1 MKNQHRKKYFTV
13 KRHSGFGDYAS
24 TVKKICHILGESY
37 EFVVLKGF
45 EYTNYHCPS
54 VNFLELF
61 YNGNYIDEKK
71 TKQISLKEALNY
83 KLNNEE
89 YFDDSEVLVIEP
101 TEEDWLSLLNVKS
114 CSKNIFS
121 YKPKSNPFKE
131 EKNKAVL
138 HIRASDILK
147 SKRRVVDPSKVAI
160 MIEQF
165 SIEKINLI
173 ICSDLESESATLSL
187 AIENL
192 KFDET
197 KVKIIKKIIGR
208 NSEKTIE
215 TMDSFYNS
223 DYVFSTS
230 SCFIH
235 LFNTKLITI
244 PADFC
249 FDQNF
254 FMDNV

>member
-1 MKNQHRKKYFTV
+1 MKKKYFTV

-24 TVKKICHILGESY
+24 TVKKICNILGESY
-37 EFVVLKGF
+37 EFVVLKEC
-45 EYTNYHCPS
+45 EYINYHCPS

-61 YNGNYIDEKK
+61 YNGDYIDGKK
-71 TKQISLKEALNY
+71 IKQISLKEALNC
-83 KLNNEE
+83 KFNSNE
-89 YFDDSEVLVIEP
+89 YLDDSEVLVIEP
-101 TEEDWLSLLNVKS
+101 TTEDWVSLLNTKR

-147 SKRRVVDPSKVAI
+147 SKRKVVDPSKVVTF
-160 MIEQF
+160 IEQF
-165 SIEKINLI
+165 STEKINLI
-173 ICSDLESESATLSL
+173 ICSDLEHESAILSL

-208 NSEKTIE
+208 SSDKTIE
-215 TMDSFYNS
+215 TMDSFHNA

-230 SCFIH
+230 SCFIN
-235 LFNTKLITI
+235 LFDTKLIKI
-244 PADFC
+244 PDEFC

-254 FMDNV
+254 FMDTNHEE